1 MCKKAEPTIVI
12 AVRVPVVERE
22 RLAKLA
28 MQRQETVSEFARR
41 ALAVAMNEG
50 VRHDAT

>member
-1 MCKKAEPTIVI
+1 MCKSTEPTTVV
-12 AVRVPVVERE
+12 AVRVPVSERE
-22 RLAKLA
+22 RLTKLA

>member
-1 MCKKAEPTIVI
+1 MCRKSEPTTVI

-22 RLAKLA
+22 RLAMLA
-28 MQRQETVSEFARR
+28 MQRQETMSELARR
-41 ALAVAMNEG
+41 ALAMAMTEG